1 MPEGLAKRRQG
12 HEGTLK
18 EDIFLLHGMADDTYG
33 QIIGLVQFLQESHGQ
48 LQKLVQDLSAI
59 RAAETNIAS
68 ELTLIHSQA
77 EANSSDLEA
86 VQQTIESSAMINQ
99 DNTIK
104 HNRILA
110 DMVDILR
117 EVMQAE
123 DSIQAA
129 IVGLTR
135 QMHEHPCP
143 WSQTDEHMTAEDRMD
158 TMNTIVAMAPHFQML
173 VDRILDRE
181 GFETGPDGPKPK
193 YWAKKVLDMFKEAFV
208 AVIFSTMATMLFGW
222 LILRFSGNLE
232 PGKDAQI
239 KELQEQVQTLQRD
252 LNEKDGALLAM
263 RMELIEMRKK
273 TAH

>member
-1 MPEGLAKRRQG
+1 MPDGIVKRRQG

-48 LQKLVQDLSAI
+48 LQKLVQDLAAI
-59 RAAETNIAS
+59 RAAETNVAS

-77 EANSSDLEA
+77 EANSNDLEA
-86 VQQTIESSAMINQ
+86 MQQTIESSAMINQ

-135 QMHEHPCP
+135 QMHDHPCP
-143 WSQTDEHMTAEDRMD
+143 WSQTDEHMTAEDRMEA
-158 TMNTIVAMAPHFQML
+158 MNVIAGMAPDLHILTQ
-173 VDRILDRE
+173 RILDRE
-181 GFETGPDGPKPK
+181 GFEPSPHGPKPK

-208 AVIFSTMATMLFGW
+208 AVIFSTLATMLFGW
-222 LILRFSGNLE
+222 LILKFSGNLE
-232 PGKDAQI
+232 PGRDVQVKQ
-239 KELQEQVQTLQRD
+239 LQEQIQTMQRE
-252 LNEKDGALLAM
+252 LNEKDGALLAA
-263 RMELIEMRKK
+263 RMELIEVRKRA
-273 TAH
+273 TH